1 MSLNHIDINF
11 SPLKQNKYYLR
22 QNGSLANLRTNI
34 QSTAILK
41 KQQGKDISIL
51 SSAQDVSLNK
61 LNQNPSS
68 TSIRSIP
75 QNPHSFLVADAPSN
89 PNLSNQSKSSTK
101 FRFPSEI
108 EINMEQLNSDTI
120 HKKSYADMVRK
131 QPKEK
136 ITKAVQDFERY
147 MMTPISGT
155 PKCYGDF
162 ESGSK
167 LKNTLQALKLPPLV
181 NHSQKIEATV
191 DNINDELQK
200 YKYLNKIVEVN
211 GFYDKSHDLKVSMLS
226 FTMRSPHTLPRS
238 LGINKSLIN
247 DKRKINISS
256 QFIGDKYSEMAS
268 EALKHEDLEKVES
281 VKLKDNNLT
290 SSSLSKIVQSLP
302 RNIQKLN
309 LAENTKLG
317 KEGILH
323 LAPALQQ
330 KKYIYLSD
338 VNLEN
343 TNLQDE
349 GAQLIIQSL
358 INSTNVQVLNLS
370 RNSITDAVTPV
381 LKQFLEASD
390 SLSEL
395 YMHWNKLTSIAGC
408 QIADA
413 LKLNNNLMV
422 LDLSFNGLGSHFGL
436 NSKMCGKSLIESL
449 NRQKSNMRHL
459 DISYNNF
466 TVEEGRIIQEAIKG
480 NDGIIGFHF
489 EGNCNDMFYVDSRGF
504 LIERKLGE
512 EIKEQLHLK
521 KKRIQGVKFL
531 GQNKIQNDLMNVVDN
546 CWICDGWTELQF
558 SVEGVGDCTFLHFD
572 FEGYRPICMDK
583 QSDGKFI
590 LIKMCPPLKKIR
602 FFFTDPTSLVAFTTE
617 SYQKEKQLSI
627 HNNAV
632 AFKHFQQTLEGSLGE
647 IPTIEDENQQE
658 LKKQKGLNNSG
669 SQKKIP
675 TSTSISNNERST
687 SKSRFGQS
695 SQKKIQQKDTK
706 PKNDNKKEFSET
718 MKQLV
723 YNEKTGKYTITYQD
737 GTPVDY
743 EMPIYFNVHK
753 TDTNKSVFSKYKDVQ
768 ILSYPRVPEKIV
780 QLSAKSEWVV
790 EKSIFK
796 DFLKDTEDL
805 IDKCFE
811 FDFNQSRIAKLITD
825 KDDLARV
832 KSILKENYRKIKR
845 NYKLYSS
852 YASGEIFCIA
862 QNILSQFAIKC
873 GIIDNKF
880 SFADLDYNIIATSS
894 VQKINNYLNPDKVLI
909 RYKFMEIFVRI
920 AGDKYIKYGKCKKYA
935 EALTELFSDSVLQG
949 QLALAD
955 DAQEWRYTKFWN
967 EGCDIIFKQ
976 NMDLIK
982 SLWNQFADSRK
993 TEKRSFMN
1001 YKTMNISE
1009 FRDFINYFQFIDI
1022 SFNERDINMVF
1033 NMSMQT
1039 CIDEVNNDKHLLMN
1053 FNEFLESIA
1062 RIAEIRVFKEEE
1074 KEEANTQSEE
1084 EQENNNEGENEK
1096 DDDQISEEGDN
1107 NEDFENSNNNQ
1118 SEKES
1123 SRYNSKQNSFE
1134 QPQQQLPSSLAYIQ
1148 DNTSENEEFDEKEQ
1162 EQPKQG
1168 KSVMFFKQKTI
1179 DIDQVK
1185 KSMAKINQANSSSG
1199 QNTPSKRRDSK
1210 NKSQNS
1216 FRGSQID
1223 LENEKN
1229 NDDEETQTKTKT
1241 KIRFKDSQVELNSKP
1256 NNIDIDFQRR
1266 QERNLIKQAPLKL
1279 KLFQLISYILKK
1291 QAEKAK
1297 KGDKKHQIYKKQ
1309 QSLID
1314 LKNSIISVERS
1325 KDGNGY
1331 VRRIEGNRLFQRA
1344 TDKLQIDDQQTK
1356 K

>member
-1 MSLNHIDINF
+1 MSLNHIDIKNF
-11 SPLKQNKYYLR
+11 TPVRQNKYYLR

-34 QSTAILK
+34 QSTSLLK
-41 KQQGKDISIL
+41 KQQNKDNSIL
-51 SSAQDVSLNK
+51 SSAQDATLNK
-61 LNQNPSS
+61 VNYNPSS
-68 TSIRSIP
+68 TSLRSIS
-75 QNPHSFLVADAPSN
+75 QNPRSFLVTDAPSN
-89 PNLSNQSKSSTK
+89 PNLSSQNKSSTK

-120 HKKSYADMVRK
+120 HKKSYADLVRK

-181 NHSQKIEATV
+181 NHTQKIEATV

-200 YKYLNKIVEVN
+200 YKYLNKIVEVD

-226 FTMRSPHTLPRS
+226 YTMRSPHTLPRS

-309 LAENTKLG
+309 LAENSKLG

-330 KKYIYLSD
+330 KKYIYLSV

-358 INSTNVQVLNLS
+358 INSTNVQILNLS
-370 RNSITDAVTPV
+370 RNSITDAVGPV

-395 YMHWNKLTSIAGC
+395 YMHWNKLTSISGC

-413 LKLNNNLMV
+413 LKINNNLMV

-436 NSKMCGKSLIESL
+436 NSKMCGKRLIESL

-480 NDGIIGFHF
+480 NDGTIGFHF

-521 KKRIQGVKFL
+521 KKRIQGVKFI

-558 SVEGVGDCTFLHFD
+558 SVEGVGECTFLHFD

-583 QSDGKFI
+583 QSDGKFT
-590 LIKMCPPLKKIR
+590 LIKMCPPRKKIR

-617 SYQKEKQLSI
+617 SYLKEKQLNI

-632 AFKHFQQTLEGSLGE
+632 AFKNYQQAHEGSLND
-647 IPTIEDENQQE
+647 IPNIEDENEQE
-658 LKKQKGLNNSG
+658 LKKSKALNNSS

-675 TSTSISNNERST
+675 TSTSIANNERST
-687 SKSRFGQS
+687 SKQRFGQD
-695 SQKKIQQKDTK
+695 SQKKIQQKETK
-706 PKNDNKKEFSET
+706 PKNENKKEFSDT
-718 MKQLV
+718 MKQLI

-743 EMPIYFNVHK
+743 ELPIYFNVYK
-753 TDTNKSVFSKYKDVQ
+753 TDINKSVFSKYKDVQ
-768 ILSYPRVPEKIV
+768 ILSYPRVPEKVV

-796 DFLKDTEDL
+796 DYIKDTEDL

-811 FDFNQSRIAKLITD
+811 FDFNQSRIAKVITD
-825 KDDLARV
+825 KDDLAKV
-832 KSILKENYRKIKR
+832 KVILKENYRKLKR

-862 QNILSQFAIKC
+862 QNILSQFAMKC

-894 VQKINNYLNPDKVLI
+894 VQKTNNYLNPDKVLI

-920 AGDKYIKYGKCKKYA
+920 AGDKYIKYGKCKKYS
-935 EALTELFSDSVLQG
+935 EALIELFSDSVLQE
-949 QLALAD
+949 QLEQAD

-1009 FRDFINYFQFIDI
+1009 FRDFINYFDFIDT

-1062 RIAEIRVFKEEE
+1062 RIAEIRIFKEEE
-1074 KEEANTQSEE
+1074 KEEANAQSEE
-1084 EQENNNEGENEK
+1084 EDESNDENEK
-1096 DDDQISEEGDN
+1096 DADQISEEGDN
-1107 NEDFENSNNNQ
+1107 NEDFENNQ
-1118 SEKES
+1118 SDKDS
-1123 SRYNSKQNSFE
+1123 SRYNSKRDSFE
-1134 QPQQQLPSSLAYIQ
+1134 QPQQQQQSSLAFIQ
-1148 DNTSENEEFDEKEQ
+1148 DNTSEDEDEQ
-1162 EQPKQG
+1162 ELPKQG

-1185 KSMAKINQANSSSG
+1185 KSMTKINQANSSSR
-1199 QNTPSKRRDSK
+1199 QNTPSKQRDNK

-1216 FRGSQID
+1216 LRGSQID
-1223 LENEKN
+1223 LDNEEN

-1241 KIRFKDSQVELNSKP
+1241 KIRFKDSQVETNSKT

-1266 QERNLIKQAPLKL
+1266 QERKLTKQVPLKF
-1279 KLFQLISYILKK
+1279 KLFQLISYILKR

-1297 KGDKKHQIYKKQ
+1297 KGDKKNQIYKKQ

-1314 LKNSIISVERS
+1314 LKNSIIFVERS
-1325 KDGNGY
+1325 KDGNGFI
-1331 VRRIEGNRLFQRA
+1331 RRIEGNRLFQRA
-1344 TDKLQIDDQQTK
+1344 TDKLQIEDQSTK